1 MRGRPDL
8 GVVSRET
15 TPTARAV
22 SPETVPETG
31 DGPARPEAV
40 DEWAGAGPGAI
51 DEHPLVRPAP
61 RLRPYIS
68 TYAGY
73 RQSGIPP
80 GRHRG
85 LPSPRLTLIF
95 TLDEPLTLAGH
106 PDPGQAPGTY
116 GTLIGGLH
124 TRPALITH
132 QGRQSGIQIGLHPL
146 GARALLGLPAGELA
160 SIDLPAEAVLGP
172 RGTELGERL
181 QEAAGWPQRFALL
194 NEYLLR
200 WLSRAPGGTGPRHDP
215 TPAPEVVRAWRLLA
229 RSRGAVPVAT
239 LADDVGWSARH
250 LSARFRQETG
260 LTPKTAARVIR
271 FDRARRLLGAAAGAG
286 AVPLL
291 AELAIRCGYFD
302 QAHLAREFR
311 SLAGC
316 PPSQWL
322 AEEFRNVQ
330 APGEGGQEG

>member
-1 MRGRPDL
+1 M
-8 GVVSRET
+8 
-15 TPTARAV
+15 
-22 SPETVPETG
+22 
-31 DGPARPEAV
+31 
-40 DEWAGAGPGAI
+40 
-51 DEHPLVRPAP
+51 DEHPLARPAP
-61 RLRPYIS
+61 SLRPYVS
-68 TYAGY
+68 SYAGY
-73 RQSGIPP
+73 RQAGVPP

-124 TRPALITH
+124 TSPALITH
-132 QGRQSGIQIGLHPL
+132 QGRQSGIQVGLHPL

-160 SIDLPAEAVLGP
+160 SIDLPADAVLG
-172 RGTELGERL
+172 RQGTDLGERL
-181 QEAAGWPQRFALL
+181 RTARGWPERFALL
-194 NEYLLR
+194 DAYLLR
-200 WLSRAPGGTGPRHDP
+200 CLSREPRGPGAGPV
-215 TPAPEVVRAWRLLA
+215 PEIVRAWRLLA
-229 RSRGAVPVAT
+229 RSGGAAPVAT
-239 LADDVGWSARH
+239 LAEEVGWSTRH
-250 LSARFRQETG
+250 LTARFRQETG

-271 FDRARRLLGAAAGAG
+271 FDRARRLLGDAARSDAP
-286 AVPLL
+286 PLL
-291 AELAIRCGYFD
+291 AELAVRCGYFD

-330 APGEGGQEG
+330 APGDAVEEC